1 MKHKILLA
9 TLLGLCAPVLA
20 GDLKPG
26 LWQINTTMEGDN
38 LPPQMRA
45 HTQQQCLTPEE
56 AEDVVSALQESWN
69 ADECDLGKVDRSGDN
84 LTWEA
89 SCNQNGM
96 QSTMKAVDL
105 SAPEKDCF
113 TAHQSDLWRCG
124 LADLKQWRMLC
135 LTPKTHR
142 S

>member
-9 TLLGLCAPVLA
+9 TLLGLSAPVLA

-45 HTQQQCLTPEE
+45 HTQQDCLSASQ
-56 AEDVVSALQESWN
+56 AEDVVSALRKDWN
-69 ADECDLGKVDRSGDN
+69 TEGCDLGEVDRSGAN
-84 LTWEA
+84 MTWEA

-96 QSTMKAVDL
+96 QSTMKGSVTLHSDSHYTSIIDMTMPGHKMVSKSEGKWA
-105 SAPEKDCF
+105 SADCPE
-113 TAHQSDLWRCG
+113 
-124 LADLKQWRMLC
+124 
-135 LTPKTHR
+135 
-142 S
+142 

>member
-45 HTQQQCLTPEE
+45 HTQQDCLSAGQ
-56 AEDVVSALQESWN
+56 AEDVVTALRKDWN
-69 ADECDLGKVDRSGDN
+69 AEGCDLGEVDRNGDN
-84 LTWEA
+84 LTWA
-89 SCNQNGM
+89 Q
-96 QSTMKAVDL
+96 
-105 SAPEKDCF
+105 
-113 TAHQSDLWRCG
+113 
-124 LADLKQWRMLC
+124 
-135 LTPKTHR
+135 
-142 S
+142 